1 MRIKKILANSYS
13 EALCQVKKEL
23 GEDALVLGTRPVR
36 DGNIYSSREGRV
48 EITAAVDSNGSSI
61 SNDSGLSLEDKS
73 LDTISSVDS
82 EFKDHSYKSL
92 LMTLLTQSD
101 KARSLGLKEHQLP
114 LFKRL
119 VDEGINEMLA
129 VKILTKLDVLKSRG
143 DLKSSDEITNL
154 ESFMR
159 RLITCKGGIQ
169 LNVKSQKIIT
179 LVGPTGVGK
188 STTIAKLA
196 AHFAYKESKKV
207 AIFSLDTY
215 RMGAAEQLRLY
226 GEIMD
231 VPVEVCGDR
240 TEFKHALKDH
250 SDKDVIFI
258 DTTGKSHRDQMYSS
272 QLKYLFKETSTIETH
287 LVLSSASNEKTYIE
301 SFRQFSPLGLDQVIF
316 TKIDEGMS
324 FGPIFNFLVKSRLP
338 VSYFTV
344 GQRVPEDIEIARQE
358 KVISLILKLNET
370 KV

>member
-1 MRIKKILANSYS
+1 MRIKKILAKNYS

-23 GEDALVLGTRPVR
+23 GDEALVLGTRPVR
-36 DGNIYSSREGRV
+36 DANRYSSSEGGV
-48 EITAAVDSNGSSI
+48 EITAAVDSNKFHIVKNPGQFLEYNSSDGE
-61 SNDSGLSLEDKS
+61 SNIDSSLTDQN
-73 LDTISSVDS
+73 
-82 EFKDHSYKSL
+82 YKSL

-101 KARSLGLKEHQLP
+101 KAQSLGLKEHQLP

-143 DLKSSDEITNL
+143 DLKSSDEIVNL
-154 ESFMR
+154 EKFMMR
-159 RLITCKGGIQ
+159 FVSCKGGIQ
-169 LNVKSQKIIT
+169 LSGNSQKVIT

-240 TEFKHALKDH
+240 SEFKNSLKVH

-258 DTTGKSHRDQMYSS
+258 DTTGKSHKDQMYSS
-272 QLKYLFKETSTIETH
+272 QLKYLFKEVGAIETH
-287 LVLSSASNEKTYIE
+287 LVLSSASNEKTFIE
-301 SFRQFSPLGLDQVIF
+301 CFRQFSPLGLDQVIF

-324 FGPIFNFLVKSRLP
+324 YGPIFNFLVKSRLP
-338 VSYFTV
+338 VSYFTM

>member
-1 MRIKKILANSYS
+1 
-13 EALCQVKKEL
+13 
-23 GEDALVLGTRPVR
+23 
-36 DGNIYSSREGRV
+36 
-48 EITAAVDSNGSSI
+48 
-61 SNDSGLSLEDKS
+61 
-73 LDTISSVDS
+73 
-82 EFKDHSYKSL
+82 
-92 LMTLLTQSD
+92 
-101 KARSLGLKEHQLP
+101 
-114 LFKRL
+114 

-129 VKILTKLDVLKSRG
+129 VKILTKLDLLKNRG
-143 DLKSSDEITNL
+143 DLKSSDEISNL

-159 RLITCKGGIQ
+159 RFITCKGGIQ
-169 LNVKSQKIIT
+169 LNGNSQKVIT

-240 TEFKHALKDH
+240 SEFKHALKNH

-272 QLKYLFKETSTIETH
+272 QLKYLFKEAGAIETH

-301 SFRQFSPLGLDQVIF
+301 CFRQYSPLGLDQVIF

>member
-1 MRIKKILANSYS
+1 MRIKRILAKNYS

-23 GEDALVLGTRPVR
+23 GDDALVLGTRPVR
-36 DGNIYSSREGRV
+36 NGAGYSSIETGV
-48 EITAAVDSNGSSI
+48 EITAAVDTNEFQNSNNRKFVEKGFSSELP
-61 SNDSGLSLEDKS
+61 NF
-73 LDTISSVDS
+73 DS
-82 EFKDHSYKSL
+82 EFKDHNFNSL

-101 KARSLGLKEHQLP
+101 KARSMGLKEHQLP
-114 LFKRL
+114 FFKIL
-119 VDEGINEMLA
+119 VDEGVNELLA
-129 VKILTKLDVLKSRG
+129 VKILSKLDILRDRG
-143 DLKSSDEITNL
+143 DLQSSDEFFNL
-154 ESFMR
+154 ESFMSR
-159 RLITCKGGIQ
+159 FVSCRGGIT
-169 LNVKSQKIIT
+169 LNGKTQKIIT

-240 TEFKHALKDH
+240 SEFKRSLRAHD
-250 SDKDVIFI
+250 DKDVIFI

-272 QLKYLFKETSTIETH
+272 QLKYLFKEAGAIETH

-301 SFRQFSPLGLDQVIF
+301 CFRQYSPLGLDQVIF
-316 TKIDEGMS
+316 TKLDEGMS

-338 VSYFTV
+338 VSYFTM

-358 KVISLILKLNET
+358 KVIGLILKLNET